1 METAEIVSKIQSALK
16 SCAESN
22 QIPTKEVR
30 VRIARKKGFIASTI
44 KCDVMRKTDS
54 VSEVSLKDLLGL
66 NPIQAPLV
74 NTYLGNALA
83 NFAKKE
89 NIDENTVNGRFYTT
103 SDDFNPRLYLYN
115 NDTPIREVKIEE
127 LIN

>member
-22 QIPTKEVR
+22 GIPTKEVR
-30 VRIARKKGFIASTI
+30 VRISRKKGFIASTV
-44 KCDVMRKTDS
+44 KCDVMKKMDS
-54 VSEVSLKDLLGL
+54 ISEVSLKDLLGL

-89 NIDENTVNGRFYTT
+89 NIDENSVNGRFYTT

-115 NDTPIREVKIEE
+115 NDTPIREIKIEE
-127 LIN
+127 LIS

>member
-66 NPIQAPLV
+66 SPIQSPLV
-74 NTYLGNALA
+74 NNYLGDALSKI
-83 NFAKKE
+83 AKKE
-89 NIDENTVNGRFYTT
+89 SIDTETVNGRFYTT
-103 SDDFNPRLYLYN
+103 SDDYTPRLYLYS